1 MSKFPRNEN
10 EIIALAQT
18 IAAGILANATIFPHP
33 PVTAADLSTQIDGF
47 QQLRD
52 QITAAEAA
60 LKQKYID
67 KEANLLDMIQMM
79 KGEIQYVEMIAKGD
93 ESILNK
99 IGWSGR
105 AFPTTLQPPGQCR
118 ALEIYNQGSGWVQ
131 LDWKE
136 PIDGGKVAAY
146 KVQRSEDGGGFTD
159 VATAVQSDAT
169 LINQPTMK
177 NLSYKVRA
185 INKAGEGMDSNT
197 ISIVL

>member
-1 MSKFPRNEN
+1 MAKFPKGEN
-10 EIIALAQT
+10 EILALAQT
-18 IAAGILANATIFPHP
+18 IAAGIAANATIFPNP
-33 PVTAADLSTQIDGF
+33 PVTAVNLSAQITAF

-60 LKQKYID
+60 LKQKYMD
-67 KEANLLDMIQMM
+67 KEANLLDLIQMM
-79 KGEIQYVEMIAKGD
+79 KGEIQYVEMLAKGD

-105 AFPTTLQPPGQCR
+105 AFPTSLQPPGQCR
-118 ALEIYNQGSGWVQ
+118 ALEIFNQGSGWVQ

-136 PIDGGKVAAY
+136 PIDGGKIAAY

-159 VATAVQSDAT
+159 VATAIESEAM
-169 LINQPTMK
+169 LLNQPTMK
-177 NLSYKVRA
+177 TLSYKVRA
-185 INKAGEGMDSNT
+185 INKAGEGLDSNT